1 MLRNN
6 ADARRCSYFE
16 LPACGLKCQLKRKKN
31 WHSMF
36 VKIFQV
42 SADKEIGKKSKLVDE
57 FFNSK
62 PFSNSCLRD

>member
-1 MLRNN
+1 
-6 ADARRCSYFE
+6 
-16 LPACGLKCQLKRKKN
+16 
-31 WHSMF
+31 MF

-62 PFSNSCLRD
+62 PFSNSCLRDQRAKSKTS